1 MTARMRRR
9 TAGLLGAA
17 ALLRTTPLAAQ
28 AWPARPVRIVVPF
41 APGGGSDVLARIV
54 GQRVSPSWGQPVVVD
69 NRPGAGGILGA
80 DLVAK
85 APADGYT
92 LLVSDSS
99 AVTMNPSLYA
109 RLPYAARDLTPVVHL
124 ATFSLV
130 IMVPPNS
137 PIRSL
142 ADLVAADKA
151 RPGSLNVGTAGNG
164 TSPHLV
170 LEMFNNLAGTKL
182 VHVPYRGGGPANTAF
197 LTGEL
202 DALFNGL
209 SANTAPIITT
219 GRGRAIAVTTPNRIA
234 ALPDVPTMAEAG
246 FPGFEAVSTQTLFA
260 PAGVPLDLMNR
271 LNADVSSILEEP
283 EVVDLWAKSAY
294 LPVRRESPGQIAA
307 WLASE
312 TDKWAR
318 VVREARISLD

>member
-1 MTARMRRR
+1 MRRR